1 MNRDYIFEAIVVD
14 ITNYQAITAAEW
26 NARLNGVIN
35 EMFTP
40 TYITAVSRLGAGQCV
55 SNWILCIGN

>member
-40 TYITAVSRLGAGQCV
+40 TYITAVSRLG
-55 SNWILCIGN
+55 L